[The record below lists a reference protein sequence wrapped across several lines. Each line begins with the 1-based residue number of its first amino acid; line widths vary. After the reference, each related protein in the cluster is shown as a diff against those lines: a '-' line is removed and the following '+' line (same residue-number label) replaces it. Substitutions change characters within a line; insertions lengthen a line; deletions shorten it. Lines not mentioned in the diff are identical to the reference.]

1 MDCMMERDEASMRK
15 TYGTMVFINVMWGL
29 SFIFSKQGLNAGF
42 QPMGLAF
49 SRYVLAAA
57 ALIPL
62 LLWREGV
69 PRLRRE
75 DILPMFL
82 SSLAGITVYYFCEYN
97 GIQRTSTGSASLILA
112 AIPVLTL
119 GAEALLTR
127 TRLRPMQAAGAFLS
141 LAGVGLITLSSSQE
155 GSDSLAGVLFIF
167 GASLVW
173 VAYIFL
179 SRRLRQRYSSLSMNA
194 WQAAMAAVTLL
205 PAALAEGFQPAA
217 VTWDGWAS
225 AAVLALIC
233 SALCYYLYGNA
244 LTALSPLASAIFV
257 NLIPLTTMAAGVLFL
272 GERLTLATLAGGAL
286 IIGSIF
292 LVNLSPAA
300 GRSAA

>member
-49 SRYVLAAA
+49 SRYVLAAV

-141 LAGVGLITLSSSQE
+141 LAGVALITLSSSQE

-300 GRSAA
+300 ERSAA

>member
-194 WQAAMAAVTLL
+194 WQAAMAAATLL

-300 GRSAA
+300 ERSAA

>member
-1 MDCMMERDEASMRK
+1 MRK

-141 LAGVGLITLSSSQE
+141 LAGVALITLSSSQE

-194 WQAAMAAVTLL
+194 WQAAMAAITLL

-300 GRSAA
+300 ERSAA

>member
-82 SSLAGITVYYFCEYN
+82 SSLAGITIYYFCEYN

-141 LAGVGLITLSSSQE
+141 LAGVALITLSSSQE

-194 WQAAMAAVTLL
+194 WQAAMAAITLL

-300 GRSAA
+300 ERSAA

>member
-1 MDCMMERDEASMRK
+1 MRK

-29 SFIFSKQGLNAGF
+29 SFIFSKQGMNAGF

-49 SRYVLAAA
+49 VRYVLAAA

-62 LLWREGV
+62 LLWREGA

-75 DILPMFL
+75 DMLPMFL

-97 GIQRTSTGSASLILA
+97 GIQRTSTVSASLILA

-127 TRLRPMQAAGAFLS
+127 ARLQPMQTAGAFLS
-141 LAGVGLITLSSSQE
+141 LAGVGLITLSSSRE
-155 GSDSLAGVLFIF
+155 GTDSLAGILFIF

-205 PAALAEGFQPAA
+205 PAALTEGFDPAA
-217 VTWDGWAS
+217 VSWGGWAS
-225 AAVLALIC
+225 SAVLALVC

-244 LTALSPLASAIFV
+244 LVTLSPLASAIFV
-257 NLIPLTTMAAGVLFL
+257 NLIPLTTLIAGVLFL
-272 GERLTLATLAGGAL
+272 GEKLTWATLAGGVL

-292 LVNLSPAA
+292 LVNLAPGHQVSGAET
-300 GRSAA
+300 

>member
-1 MDCMMERDEASMRK
+1 MRK
-15 TYGTMVFINVMWGL
+15 TYGTMVLINVMWGL

-42 QPMGLAF
+42 QPMELAF
-49 SRYVLAAA
+49 VRYVLAAA
-57 ALIPL
+57 ALAPL
-62 LLWREGV
+62 VLWREGF

-75 DILPMFL
+75 DALPMFL

-97 GIQRTSTGSASLILA
+97 GIQRTSTVSASLILA

-119 GAEALLTR
+119 GAEALFTR
-127 TRLRPMQAAGAFLS
+127 ARLRPTQALGAFLS

-155 GSDSLAGVLFIF
+155 GTDSLAGVLFIF

-179 SRRLRQRYSSLSMNA
+179 SRRLRQRYSSLAMNA
-194 WQAAMAAVTLL
+194 WQAVLAALTLL
-205 PAALAEGFQPAA
+205 PAALGEGFDPGA
-217 VTWDGWAS
+217 VSWDGWAS
-225 AAVLALIC
+225 AAVLALVC

-244 LTALSPLASAIFV
+244 LTALSPLASAIFI
-257 NLIPLTTMAAGVLFL
+257 NLIPLTTMVAGVIFL
-272 GERLTLATLAGGAL
+272 GETLTLATLAGGAL

-292 LVNLSPAA
+292 LVNLTPQSREA
-300 GRSAA
+300 

>member
-1 MDCMMERDEASMRK
+1 MRK

-29 SFIFSKQGLNAGF
+29 SFIFSKQGMNAGF

-49 SRYVLAAA
+49 VRYVLAAA

-62 LLWREGV
+62 LLWREGT

-75 DILPMFL
+75 DMLPMFL

-97 GIQRTSTGSASLILA
+97 GIQRTSTVSASLILA

-127 TRLRPMQAAGAFLS
+127 ARLRPMQTAGAFLS
-141 LAGVGLITLSSSQE
+141 LAGVGLITLSSSRE
-155 GSDSLAGVLFIF
+155 GTDSLAGILFIF

-205 PAALAEGFQPAA
+205 PAALADGFDPAA
-217 VTWDGWAS
+217 VSWGGWAS
-225 AAVLALIC
+225 AAVLALVC

-244 LTALSPLASAIFV
+244 LATLSPLASAIFV
-257 NLIPLTTMAAGVLFL
+257 NLIPLTTLIAGVLFL
-272 GERLTLATLAGGAL
+272 GEKLTWATLAGGVL

-292 LVNLSPAA
+292 LVNLAP
-300 GRSAA
+300 GRQVSGAET

>member
-1 MDCMMERDEASMRK
+1 MRK

-29 SFIFSKQGLNAGF
+29 SFIFSKQGMNAGF

-49 SRYVLAAA
+49 VRYVLAAA

-62 LLWREGV
+62 LLWREGA

-97 GIQRTSTGSASLILA
+97 GIQRTSTVSASRA
-112 AIPVLTL
+112 
-119 GAEALLTR
+119 
-127 TRLRPMQAAGAFLS
+127 RLRPMQTAGAFLS

-155 GSDSLAGVLFIF
+155 GTDSLAGILFIF

-205 PAALAEGFQPAA
+205 PAALAEGFPPAA
-217 VTWDGWAS
+217 VSWDGWAS
-225 AAVLALIC
+225 AAVLALVC

-244 LTALSPLASAIFV
+244 LATLSPLASAIFV
-257 NLIPLTTMAAGVLFL
+257 NLIPLTTLIAGVLFL
-272 GERLTLATLAGGAL
+272 GEKLTWATLAGGVL

-292 LVNLSPAA
+292 LVNLAP
-300 GRSAA
+300 GRQVSGAET

>member
-300 GRSAA
+300 ERSAA

>member
-1 MDCMMERDEASMRK
+1 MRK

-29 SFIFSKQGLNAGF
+29 SFIFSKQGMNAGF

-49 SRYVLAAA
+49 VRYVLAAA
-57 ALIPL
+57 ALAPL
-62 LLWREGV
+62 LMWREGL

-97 GIQRTSTGSASLILA
+97 GIRRTSTVSASLILA

-119 GAEALLTR
+119 GAEALLAR
-127 TRLRPMQAAGAFLS
+127 ARLRPMQATGAFLS
-141 LAGVGLITLSSSQE
+141 LAGVGLITLSSSRE
-155 GSDSLAGVLFIF
+155 GTDSLAGILFIF
-167 GASLVW
+167 GASLAW

-194 WQAAMAAVTLL
+194 WQAVMAAVTLL
-205 PAALAEGFQPAA
+205 PAALAEGFAPAA
-217 VTWDGWAS
+217 VSWDGWAS
-225 AAVLALIC
+225 AAVLALVC

-244 LTALSPLASAIFV
+244 LTALSPLASAIFI
-257 NLIPLTTMAAGVLFL
+257 NLIPLTTMVAGMLFL
-272 GERLTLATLAGGAL
+272 GETLTLAILAGGAL

-292 LVNLSPAA
+292 LVNLAPAGEPA
-300 GRSAA
+300 SGRST

>member
-141 LAGVGLITLSSSQE
+141 LAGVALITLSSSQE

-194 WQAAMAAVTLL
+194 WQAAMAAITLL

-300 GRSAA
+300 ERSAA

>member
-1 MDCMMERDEASMRK
+1 MRK

-29 SFIFSKQGLNAGF
+29 SFIFSKQGMNAGF

-49 SRYVLAAA
+49 VRYVLAAA

-62 LLWREGV
+62 LLWREGA

-75 DILPMFL
+75 DMLPMFL

-97 GIQRTSTGSASLILA
+97 GIQRTSTVRASLILA
-112 AIPVLTL
+112 ALPVLTR

-127 TRLRPMQAAGAFLS
+127 ARLQPMQTAGAFLS
-141 LAGVGLITLSSSQE
+141 LAGVGLITLSSSRE
-155 GSDSLAGVLFIF
+155 GTDSLAGILFIF

-205 PAALAEGFQPAA
+205 PAALTEGFDPAA
-217 VTWDGWAS
+217 VSWGGWAS
-225 AAVLALIC
+225 SAVLALVC

-244 LTALSPLASAIFV
+244 LVTLSPLASAIFV
-257 NLIPLTTMAAGVLFL
+257 NLIPLTTLIAGVLFL
-272 GERLTLATLAGGAL
+272 GEKLTWATLAGGVL

-292 LVNLSPAA
+292 LVNLAPGHQVSGAET
-300 GRSAA
+300 

>member
-1 MDCMMERDEASMRK
+1 MRK

-29 SFIFSKQGLNAGF
+29 SFIFSKQGMNAGF

-49 SRYVLAAA
+49 VRYVLAAA

-62 LLWREGV
+62 LLWREGA

-75 DILPMFL
+75 DMLPMFL

-97 GIQRTSTGSASLILA
+97 GIQRTSTVSASLILA

-127 TRLRPMQAAGAFLS
+127 ARLQPMQTAGAFLS
-141 LAGVGLITLSSSQE
+141 LAGVGLITLSSSRE
-155 GSDSLAGVLFIF
+155 GTDSLAGILFIF

-205 PAALAEGFQPAA
+205 PAALTEGFDPAA
-217 VTWDGWAS
+217 VSWGGWAS
-225 AAVLALIC
+225 SAVLALVC

-244 LTALSPLASAIFV
+244 LVTLSPLASAIFV
-257 NLIPLTTMAAGVLFL
+257 NLIPLTTLIAGVLFL
-272 GERLTLATLAGGAL
+272 GEKLTWATLAGGVL

-292 LVNLSPAA
+292 LVNMAPGHQVSGAET
-300 GRSAA
+300 